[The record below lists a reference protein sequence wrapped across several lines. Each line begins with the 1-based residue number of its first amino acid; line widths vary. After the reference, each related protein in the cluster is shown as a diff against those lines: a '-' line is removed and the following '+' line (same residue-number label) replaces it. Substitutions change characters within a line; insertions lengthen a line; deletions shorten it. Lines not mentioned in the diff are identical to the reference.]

1 MNPEQLLIYIIPP
14 ALLALGDKFNSYRAH
29 IQLLATCGHESHC
42 GEFVHEEHDKKRGA
56 ALGIY
61 QCEPTTHRLVLHW
74 TMKHEPTVLVSLTS
88 SDDRLM
94 YDLNY
99 ATQIARLLYYSIP
112 EPLPAV
118 DMTAMWHYYKSYYN
132 RGGAATQNEWDAN
145 WKRFIAP
152 VLSPEVK
159 L

>member
-14 ALLALGDKFNSYRAH
+14 ALQLLGDKFNSYRAH
-29 IQLLATCGHESHC
+29 IQLLATCGQESHC
-42 GEFVHEEHDKKRGA
+42 GEFVHQVHGP

-61 QCEPTTHRLVLHW
+61 QCEPVTHRLVLHW
-74 TMKHEPTVLVSLTS
+74 TLEHEPMVLVSLTS
-88 SDDRLM
+88 SDNRLV

-118 DMTAMWHYYKSYYN
+118 DMTAMWRYYKSFYN
-132 RGGAATQNEWDAN
+132 RGGAATQNEWNAN
-145 WKRFIAP
+145 WKRFVAP
-152 VLSPEVK
+152 VLSPEVTS
-159 L
+159 